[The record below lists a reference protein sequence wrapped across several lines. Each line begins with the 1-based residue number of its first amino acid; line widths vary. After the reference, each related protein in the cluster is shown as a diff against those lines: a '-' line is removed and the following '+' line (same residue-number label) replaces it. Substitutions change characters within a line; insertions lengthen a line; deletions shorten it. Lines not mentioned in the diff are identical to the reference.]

1 MMIQDLQKR
10 VVGKEILQGSNL
22 LNEIHEVKQNNE
34 QLIVELNT
42 KYHSKK
48 EITKCLSE
56 ITGKPVDSSV
66 EVSLPFYSDFGKH
79 ITFGKNIFIN
89 LNVTFVDL
97 GGIMIEDN
105 VLIGPGARLVTVNHL
120 VSPKKRRGLRVAP
133 ICVKQNA
140 WIGANATILSGV
152 TIGENAIV
160 AADATVTKDVPAN
173 VVVAGSP
180 AKQIRKIIEE

>member
-1 MMIQDLQKR
+1 MIEQDLQKR
-10 VVGKEILQGSNL
+10 LVDQEILQGSDL
-22 LNEIHEVKQNNE
+22 LDEIHEVKQNNE
-34 QLIVELNT
+34 QLIIELNT

-48 EITKCLSE
+48 EVTKYLSE
-56 ITGKPVDSSV
+56 ITGKPVDPSV
-66 EVSLPFYSDFGKH
+66 DVSLPFYSDFGKH

-97 GGIMIEDN
+97 GGITIEDN

-120 VSPKKRRGLRVAP
+120 VSPKKRRGLRVAL
-133 ICVKQNA
+133 ICVKKNA

-160 AADATVTKDVPAN
+160 AADATVTRDVPAN
-173 VVVAGSP
+173 VIVAGSP

>member
-1 MMIQDLQKR
+1 MIEQDLQKR
-10 VVGKEILQGSNL
+10 LVDQEILQGSDL
-22 LNEIHEVKQNNE
+22 LDEIHEVKQNNE
-34 QLIVELNT
+34 QLIIELNT

-48 EITKCLSE
+48 EVIKYLSD
-56 ITGKPVDSSV
+56 ITGKPVDPSV
-66 EVSLPFYSDFGKH
+66 DVSLPFYSDFGKH

-97 GGIMIEDN
+97 GGITIEDN

-120 VSPKKRRGLRVAP
+120 VSPKKRRGLRVAQ
-133 ICVKQNA
+133 ICVKKNA

-160 AADATVTKDVPAN
+160 AADATVTRDVPAN
-173 VVVAGSP
+173 VIVAGSP

>member
-10 VVGKEILQGSNL
+10 IVGKEILQGSNL
-22 LNEIHEVKQNNE
+22 SNEIHEVKQNNE

-66 EVSLPFYSDFGKH
+66 DVSLPFYSDFGKH

-97 GGIMIEDN
+97 GEITIEDN

-133 ICVKQNA
+133 ICVKKNA

-160 AADATVTKDVPAN
+160 AADATVTRDVPAN
-173 VVVAGSP
+173 VIVAGSP
-180 AKQIRKIIEE
+180 AKQIRKIIEG